1 MEEAQTLIGGSLT
14 NLITANR
21 DFIMERYHQPQNNV
35 WVIDNL
41 EKVSHADF
49 TDRDFPTEHYNQN
62 GRTIIAKAIAQQLKV
77 IQ

>member
-1 MEEAQTLIGGSLT
+1 
-14 NLITANR
+14 
-21 DFIMERYHQPQNNV
+21 MERYHQPQNNV